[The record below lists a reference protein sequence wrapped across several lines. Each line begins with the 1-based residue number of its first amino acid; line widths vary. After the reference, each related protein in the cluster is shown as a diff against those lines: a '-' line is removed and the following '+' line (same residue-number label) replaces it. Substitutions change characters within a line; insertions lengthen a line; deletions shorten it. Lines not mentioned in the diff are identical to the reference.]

1 MHGVAGTV
9 TDRGLDHLIPN
20 TRTDLEAS
28 ITEYNVVHLDEYQDL
43 AGSLMIYPRVYT
55 EDQVREMLLAV
66 YTAAMV
72 DPLSDDILAVID
84 ARISRDL
91 DRAETPFNR
100 LVYPILGLV
109 GEAGELANKLKKVAR
124 DDQGKMDLDKSEEI
138 EKELGD
144 VTWYVAAVATELRSK
159 LSHIASDNIT
169 KLFSR
174 KERGVLGGSGD
185 NR

>member
-1 MHGVAGTV
+1 MREIPGTV

-20 TRTDLEAS
+20 TRTDLEAGIS
-28 ITEYNVVHLDEYQDL
+28 EYNVVHLDEYQDF
-43 AGSLMIYPRVYT
+43 ASEVAIYPRVYT
-55 EDQVREMLLAV
+55 EDQVRLIVADVALQLGDTTTPLGEMTNSA
-66 YTAAMV
+66 
-72 DPLSDDILAVID
+72 
-84 ARISRDL
+84 L
-91 DRAETPFNR
+91 DCFETPFNR

-109 GEAGELANKLKKVAR
+109 GEAGEIANKLKKVAR
-124 DDQGKMDLDKSEEI
+124 DDQGKMDLDKSEDI

-144 VTWYVAAVATELRSK
+144 VFWYIAAIASELRVK

-174 KERGVLGGSGD
+174 KQRGVLGGSGD